1 MVSYRTLD
9 LIIEDWEMTQ
19 TETETVTESTDDVGS
34 GQGIADR
41 PDPAA
46 MHIPVFAASAAL
58 IIAVV
63 STVLITV
70 SKKKK
75 AQ

>member
-1 MVSYRTLD
+1 MGSNRTLD

-19 TETETVTESTDDVGS
+19 TETETVTEATDDVGS
-34 GQGIADR
+34 GQGMTDS
-41 PDPAA
+41 PDPA
-46 MHIPVFAASAAL
+46 MHIPVFAACAAL

-63 STVLITV
+63 STVLIT